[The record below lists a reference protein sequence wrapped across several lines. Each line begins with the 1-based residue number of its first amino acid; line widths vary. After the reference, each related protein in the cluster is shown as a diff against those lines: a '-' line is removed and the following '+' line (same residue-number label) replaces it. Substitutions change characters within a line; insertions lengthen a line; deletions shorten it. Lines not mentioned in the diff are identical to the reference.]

1 MMQPDRFYVQN
12 RFAELITNLSLRDKF
27 EVAVVG
33 GTKEDTEIKQLY
45 SSNRTFTVKTLGI
58 ENSDY
63 YFDLN
68 QTQNFDLRF
77 DLVLSSHVF
86 EHIWNLPTA
95 ISNLKRLLKPQAYLW
110 VNVPASN
117 RKHGSPGYYSSGY
130 SADMLRELFKFA
142 DLSVIECMDIGT
154 QRNYNYVHLFQR
166 WPTSRDLTPNLL
178 KTFQVEQLNNN
189 VLKQLLS
196 HAAKSL
202 IIRRWST
209 QLLSDSKYSTETYGL
224 AQNL

>member
-68 QTQNFDLRF
+68 QTQNFD
-77 DLVLSSHVF
+77 
-86 EHIWNLPTA
+86 
-95 ISNLKRLLKPQAYLW
+95 
-110 VNVPASN
+110 
-117 RKHGSPGYYSSGY
+117 
-130 SADMLRELFKFA
+130 
-142 DLSVIECMDIGT
+142 
-154 QRNYNYVHLFQR
+154 
-166 WPTSRDLTPNLL
+166 
-178 KTFQVEQLNNN
+178 
-189 VLKQLLS
+189 
-196 HAAKSL
+196 
-202 IIRRWST
+202 
-209 QLLSDSKYSTETYGL
+209 
-224 AQNL
+224 